1 MKEDFLYYLW
11 ENRLLKGSLTTDQG
25 KTVEII
31 HPGYR
36 NKDSGPDF
44 LEAKI
49 QIGNELWAGH
59 VEIHIKS
66 SDWNRHGHQHD
77 KAYRNVVLHVVY
89 EYDTPVSRLAVL
101 FSVLYTISFIAWYTC
116 KLLKRTKLDDKL
128 EELEK
133 HNDKFKYF

>member
-1 MKEDFLYYLW
+1 MKRHLFSII
-11 ENRLLKGSLTTDQG
+11 LLLGSLRCYSAHWTSMT
-25 KTVEII
+25 KEKAISLYCI
-31 HPGYR
+31 LFALFIFLNIYAIYKAIK
-36 NKDSGPDF
+36 NKDFSISR
-44 LEAKI
+44 L
-49 QIGNELWAGH
+49 
-59 VEIHIKS
+59 IK
-66 SDWNRHGHQHD
+66 
-77 KAYRNVVLHVVY
+77 KYRIKLCLLAISISVCLAAFYY